1 MYQLDLS
8 DEQRRSFG
16 LEAGESVRLL
26 DSRRRTILLERTG
39 VPYATAFPW
48 DCDLSLSADVRSFP
62 LADILH
68 FLHSSSRSG
77 FLHFEAGDHEKSVYL
92 HRGEVVFAASNQNFD
107 RLGNCLLRVGE
118 ISADQFEE
126 ARAAYQPPG
135 HFGKILVE
143 RGFLTPRELWSGVKV
158 QIEEIVRSLFSYDV
172 GNVLFWEGEV
182 RPDNVVR
189 LSLPTRRLIA
199 EGLRRRDELM
209 RFLAS
214 LERPRVRLEANPGVQ
229 GDFSGSER
237 ALYDLL
243 GEEHSFAEV
252 CRLAGIEPLAAAR
265 TVRHLKLLGA
275 LTMTQAPADESELPE
290 SEITKSSDDD
300 VRSCIL
306 DHLKLMSELV
316 APVVAVE
323 GAAGI
328 QERLAQ
334 VVEEAAQPYP
344 VLLSG
349 LEVGPGGAIDPEELI
364 ARALRFPGERD
375 REVRLAL
382 GELISYLEFEILN
395 HPKIADPEDF
405 LDDIASLRAQL

>member
-1 MYQLDLS
+1 MQKVELS

-39 VPYATAFPW
+39 LPNSTAFPW

-77 FLHFEAGDHEKSVYL
+77 FLHFEAGDHEKSVFL
-92 HRGEVVFAASNQNFD
+92 HRGEVVFAASNQSFD
-107 RLGNCLLRVGE
+107 RLGNCLLRMGE
-118 ISADQFEE
+118 ITAEQFDE

-143 RGFLTPRELWSGVKV
+143 RGFLTPRELWNGVKV

-199 EGLRRRDELM
+199 EGLRRRDELI
-209 RFLAS
+209 RFLAV
-214 LERPRVRLEANPGVQ
+214 LEDSRMRLEATSDVKGE
-229 GDFSGSER
+229 FSGSER
-237 ALYDLL
+237 VLYELF
-243 GEEHSFAEV
+243 GEGRSFDEV
-252 CRLAGIEPLAAAR
+252 CRLAAMEPLAAAR
-265 TVRHLKLLGA
+265 TVRHLQLLGA
-275 LTMTQAPADESELPE
+275 VAMSRSPMDESAIPE
-290 SEITKSSDDD
+290 EDLRKTSDDE
-300 VRSCIL
+300 VRTCIL

-328 QERLAQ
+328 TERLGL
-334 VVEEAAQPYP
+334 VIEEAAQPYP

-364 ARALRFPGERD
+364 SRALRFPGERD

-395 HPKIADPEDF
+395 HPKIANPEDF

>member
-1 MYQLDLS
+1 VNKLELT
-8 DEQRRSFG
+8 DEQRLGFG

-39 VPYATAFPW
+39 VPYSTAFPW

-77 FLHFEAGDHEKSVYL
+77 FLHFEAGDHEKSVFL

-107 RLGNCLLRVGE
+107 RLGNCLLRVGQ
-118 ISADQFEE
+118 ITAAQFDE

-135 HFGKILVE
+135 HFGKVLVE
-143 RGFLTPRELWSGVKV
+143 RDILSPRELWSGVKV
-158 QIEEIVRSLFSYDV
+158 QIEEIVRSLFSYDI

-189 LSLPTRRLIA
+189 LALPTRRLIA
-199 EGLRRRDELM
+199 EGLRRRDELIG
-209 RFLAS
+209 FLAE
-214 LERPRVRLEANPGVQ
+214 LEGPRVRLEANPDVK

-237 ALYDLL
+237 AFYEILAD
-243 GEEHSFAEV
+243 EHSFGEV
-252 CRLAGIEPLAAAR
+252 CRMGAVEPLAAAR
-265 TVRHLKLLGA
+265 TVRHLQLLGA
-275 LTMTQAPADESELPE
+275 IKISKSSEDASDIPE
-290 SEITKSSDDD
+290 EDVGKSSDDE
-300 VRSCIL
+300 VRACVL
-306 DHLKLMSELV
+306 DHLKLMAELV
-316 APVVAVE
+316 APIVAVE
-323 GAAGI
+323 GVAGI
-328 QERLAQ
+328 SERLGQ
-334 VVEEAAQPYP
+334 VIEDASRPYP

-349 LEVGPGGAIDPEELI
+349 LSVGVGGAIDPEELI
-364 ARALRFPGERD
+364 SRALRFPGERD

-395 HPKIADPEDF
+395 HPKIANPEEY
-405 LDDIASLRAQL
+405 LDDIASMRAQI

>member
-1 MYQLDLS
+1 
-8 DEQRRSFG
+8 
-16 LEAGESVRLL
+16 
-26 DSRRRTILLERTG
+26 LLERTG
-39 VPYATAFPW
+39 LPYSTAFPW

-68 FLHSSSRSG
+68 FLHSTSRSG

-107 RLGNCLLRVGE
+107 RLGNCLLRVGG
-118 ISADQFEE
+118 ITADQFDE
-126 ARAAYQPPG
+126 ARAAYRPPG

-143 RGFLTPRELWSGVKV
+143 RGFLTPRELWNGVKV

-172 GNVLFWEGEV
+172 GNLLFWEGEV

-199 EGLRRRDELM
+199 EGLRRRDELI
-209 RFLAS
+209 RFLAR
-214 LERPRVRLEANPGVQ
+214 LESPNVRLEATAGAH

-237 ALYDLL
+237 ALYELL
-243 GEEHSFAEV
+243 GQGHSFDEV
-252 CRLAGIEPLAAAR
+252 CRRAAVEPLAAAR
-265 TVRHLKLLGA
+265 TVRHLQLLGA
-275 LTMTQAPADESELPE
+275 VTTSQSPKATSHIDEEDLRK
-290 SEITKSSDDD
+290 TGDDE
-300 VRSCIL
+300 VRACIL
-306 DHLKLMSELV
+306 DHLKLMAELV

-328 QERLAQ
+328 TERLGQ

-349 LEVGPGGAIDPEELI
+349 LTVGPGGAIDPDELI
-364 ARALRFPGERD
+364 SRALRFPGERD

-405 LDDIASLRAQL
+405 LDDIAPLRAQL